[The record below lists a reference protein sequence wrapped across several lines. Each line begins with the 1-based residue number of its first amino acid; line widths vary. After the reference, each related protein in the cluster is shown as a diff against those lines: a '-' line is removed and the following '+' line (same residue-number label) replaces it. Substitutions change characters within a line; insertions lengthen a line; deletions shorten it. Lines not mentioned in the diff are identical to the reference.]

1 MDRIDC
7 IFCESKIDLEDQLFT
22 ITCPVCVFIVKC
34 PICGEYKISRDTMK
48 GLQAR
53 EKKDFTKEN
62 KKKVSR
68 FIREYHKKNKGV
80 PEIQDSRSDSF
91 SFDYVINL

>member
-1 MDRIDC
+1 
-7 IFCESKIDLEDQLFT
+7 
-22 ITCPVCVFIVKC
+22 
-34 PICGEYKISRDTMK
+34 MK

-91 SFDYVINL
+91 SFDYVINLWFLKVYLAGYGADLGNNLI

>member
-1 MDRIDC
+1 
-7 IFCESKIDLEDQLFT
+7 
-22 ITCPVCVFIVKC
+22 
-34 PICGEYKISRDTMK
+34 MK

-80 PEIQDSRSDSF
+80 PEIQDSKSDSF
-91 SFDYVINL
+91 SFDYVINLWFLRVYLAGYGSGLGNNLI